1 MDQMD
6 YFENEIRQII
16 IMMKDARFDGY
27 MQKGLRDKL
36 RRIRDLID
44 KELKE

>member
-1 MDQMD
+1 MSEAD
-6 YFENEIRQII
+6 YLENEIRQII
-16 IMMKDARFDGY
+16 IMMKDNRFDGY